1 MKLTLGNRGAVAIV
15 LGLLILSSLPFWSVG
30 TPAGAASVGLGGP
43 AAAPP
48 GVPRLA
54 AGVPYGHGD
63 LTVTAGQTVLISPA
77 TTGSSLYY
85 QAGNISVQKGGRLIV
100 KASTIIFVNFISNS
114 GNVVQRLSHL
124 FWFVDAGNTTLI
136 GSNISTDPWV
146 ANAYTKLNVTVTGKL
161 VLTAGSALQFPG
173 WVSVTSG
180 GSLYMNQSA
189 STPNPLAG
197 PQNVSVTILHD
208 YLYSAGLS
216 ITSGGQVF
224 LGGSRIVSYYSDP
237 YTTWGIPGPD
247 IIGSGPVT
255 TASSVTYSSF
265 HLDAPVAQSLAQAV
279 AWPTAASGIV
289 SIGYISNSTS
299 TPGSA
304 SVFTYSGTPDS
315 LPMTT
320 FPAAPL
326 GGLLNLSLSPAM
338 IATLNAAGTRAVLQN
353 TGAFGTASTERLQI
367 NVSAATV
374 TVLSSQ
380 VILVPPFLYNI
391 TADASTFTAADSYV
405 GINFNPVPGTP
416 LPSGTPSAK
425 PWNSQKLLLTSGA
438 NAFFA
443 NATTVQNFTSPFYN
457 ASAVL
462 PSDTSR
468 AVFYQWLSVPIR
480 GGPNNIPVAN
490 GTVAPTYSGTNASNA
505 AAVVYYNNL
514 ATADPILGTY
524 VANWFASQGMSSG
537 TSGVSGNALRMLV
550 STVLGAADLPTGQ
563 FVGVYNISVTV
574 PPGGAGDVTD
584 VTYSLTPYP
593 QVVTPGQVVT
603 SPTAYFKAYVASLA
617 LGAFVTLAEHQ
628 VSGSVAIGQNLTV
641 NVTIRNSGTAPTL
654 NYSAALYYPTG
665 SGSVKI
671 ASSSVITTPLG
682 SNATATVALT
692 WLVNESV
699 VGRQGKTVTV
709 GLPVVV
715 EWNGGLPLG
724 GSVTGAAT
732 VNITPALI
740 TTFTW
745 TNPNTLLPINGGSLS
760 TGGTI
765 VFAGAGPA
773 SIQVV
778 AQQGSGPQYILGISQ
793 GGPGPYEITIAFAN
807 GMQTGTTYTISVVA
821 SYNGQPRT
829 IPGGTLQ
836 VAGAAPTSN
845 LLTQSFFGLPLWIW
859 LAIAAGA
866 AAGIF
871 VVLYL
876 LGTFARGRLVECGEC
891 GELIPEDAT
900 ACPKC
905 GAEFESDL
913 VRCSRCGSTIPSD
926 SAICPE
932 CAATLL
938 ATAAPETSDPERQG
952 YADFVERFRTEAK
965 KELGQNYSEGAF
977 WDWWKRQP
985 TYISFSQWRLQ
996 QAQGSRAGMTAP
1008 PVTPESYEE
1017 APPGRMPPKQPPAAG
1032 AAPPAAARPVARP
1045 APASPPPASRAV
1057 APAAAPAPAAPVGP
1071 GLKNCPNCGK
1081 QINSDFLVCPFC
1093 GSVTG

>member
-1 MKLTLGNRGAVAIV
+1 MTLTLGNRGAVAIV
-15 LGLLILSSLPFWSVG
+15 LGLLILSSLPFWSAG
-30 TPAGAASVGLGGP
+30 TPAGAASGGLGGL
-43 AAAPP
+43 AVAPP
-48 GVPRLA
+48 GVPGLA
-54 AGVPYGHGD
+54 AGISYGHGD

-77 TTGSSLYY
+77 TTGSSVYY

-100 KASTIIFVNFISNS
+100 RASTIIFVNFISNS
-114 GNVVQRLSHL
+114 GNVAQRLSHL

-173 WVSVTSG
+173 WVSVTAG
-180 GSLYMNQSA
+180 GSLFMNQSA

-197 PQNVSVTILHD
+197 PQNVSLTVLHD

-224 LGGSRIVSYYSDP
+224 LGGSRIVNYYADP
-237 YTTWGIPGPD
+237 YTTWGIPGPE
-247 IIGSGPVT
+247 IIGSPPGS
-255 TASSVTYSSF
+255 AGSVTLNSF
-265 HLDAPVAQSLAQAV
+265 TLGAPVAQSLAQAV
-279 AWPTAASGIV
+279 AWPSASSGFA
-289 SIGYISNSTS
+289 SIGYISNVSV
-299 TPGSA
+299 TPASA
-304 SVFTYSGTPDS
+304 SVFTYSGTRDN
-315 LPMTT
+315 LTLTT

-326 GGLLNLSLSPAM
+326 GGLLNLSLGSAM
-338 IATLNAAGTRAVLQN
+338 IATLNAAGTRAFLQN

-367 NVSAATV
+367 NVTAAVTILSAEV
-374 TVLSSQ
+374 S
-380 VILVPPFLYNI
+380 LVPPFLYNI

-425 PWNSQKLLLTSGA
+425 PWFSQKLLLTSGA

-505 AAVVYYNNL
+505 AAVAYYNNL

-524 VANWFASQGMSSG
+524 VANWFASQGMNSG

-563 FVGVYNISVTV
+563 FVGAYNITVTV
-574 PPGGAGDVTD
+574 PPGGAGNVTV

-593 QVVTPGQVVT
+593 QVVTPGQLVT
-603 SPTAYFKAYVASLA
+603 SPTAYFKAYVATLGIQTLA
-617 LGAFVTLAEHQ
+617 TLAEH
-628 VSGSVAIGQNLTV
+628 VISGTVAIGQNLTV

-654 NYSAALYYPTG
+654 SYAAALYYPTG

-671 ASSSVITTPLG
+671 ASSPVITKPLA
-682 SNATATVALT
+682 SKANATVALT

-709 GLPVVV
+709 GLPLVVQ
-715 EWNGGLPLG
+715 WNGGLPLG
-724 GSVTGAAT
+724 GSVTDAAT
-732 VNITPALI
+732 VNIAPALI

-745 TNPNTLLPINGGSLS
+745 TNPNALLPINGGSLS

-765 VFAGAGPA
+765 SFAGAGPA
-773 SIQVV
+773 SIQVF
-778 AQQGSGPQYILGISQ
+778 AQQGSGTQYILGSSQ

-807 GMQTGTTYTISVVA
+807 GMRTGTTYAISVVA
-821 SYNGQPRT
+821 SYNGLPRT
-829 IPGGTLQ
+829 IPGGNLQ
-836 VAGAAPTSN
+836 VAGAAPSSN
-845 LLTQSFFGLPLWIW
+845 LLTQSFLGLPLWIW
-859 LAIAAGA
+859 LAIAAGV

-871 VVLYL
+871 VALYL

-926 SAICPE
+926 SAVCPE

-938 ATAAPETSDPERQG
+938 ATAGPETSDPERQG

-985 TYISFSQWRLQ
+985 NYISFSQWRLQ

-1008 PVTPESYEE
+1008 PVSPESYAE
-1017 APPGRMPPKQPPAAG
+1017 APPARMPPQQPPTAG
-1032 AAPPAAARPVARP
+1032 AAPPAAARPAARP
-1045 APASPPPASRAV
+1045 APPSPPPSSRVV
-1057 APAAAPAPAAPVGP
+1057 APAAAPVPAAAAGT